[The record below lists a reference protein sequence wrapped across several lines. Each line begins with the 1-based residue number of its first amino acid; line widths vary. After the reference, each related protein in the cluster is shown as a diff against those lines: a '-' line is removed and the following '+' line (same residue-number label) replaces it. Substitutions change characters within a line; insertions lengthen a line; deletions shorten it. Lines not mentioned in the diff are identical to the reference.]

1 MKRKFIDETLDRLND
16 LMQRNVTAKT
26 YLDLSRKDNEES
38 MELVGRIDE
47 IVEAMCACQSRNIP
61 DQERELYVFAETITD
76 GEVALFKEY
85 FAWFRG
91 LGRKGPE

>member
-1 MKRKFIDETLDRLND
+1 MKRKFIDETLDCIND
-16 LMQRNVTAKT
+16 VMQRNVTAKT

-38 MELVGRIDE
+38 MNLVSRIDE
-47 IVEAMCACQSRNIP
+47 IVEAMCACQSKRLP
-61 DQERELYVFAETITD
+61 DQERELYAFAETITD

-91 LGRKGPE
+91 LGRKDPE

>member
-1 MKRKFIDETLDRLND
+1 
-16 LMQRNVTAKT
+16 VSAKT

-38 MELVGRIDE
+38 MSLVGRIDE

-61 DQERELYVFAETITD
+61 DEERVLYAFAETVTD

-91 LGRKGPE
+91 LSGK